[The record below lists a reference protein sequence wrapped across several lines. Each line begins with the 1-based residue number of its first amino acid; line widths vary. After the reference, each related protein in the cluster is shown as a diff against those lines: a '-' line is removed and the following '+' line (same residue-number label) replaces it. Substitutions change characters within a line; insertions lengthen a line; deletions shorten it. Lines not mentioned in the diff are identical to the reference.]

1 MKKKLFLSVFS
12 ALLVA
17 CLFAGCSSTA
27 EPKTVTPDQFD
38 AFFDN
43 PKDYVK
49 ADIEISG
56 QVVSEP
62 QSTNNTYTFDVMTD
76 QQKKTDFIKVT
87 CPDTTDVQLFDIVT
101 IKGKVSDV
109 MTVTRDTG
117 TTNQPVIE
125 ATEVTVTDSSGRQNQ
140 PQGQSSVSDPT
151 LEEMGITP
159 GMSEEEAQKKAE
171 EYYSNQIENMLN
183 GTE

>member
-1 MKKKLFLSVFS
+1 MKKKLFLSVLS
-12 ALLVA
+12 VLLVA
-17 CLFAGCSSTA
+17 CLFAACSSTA
-27 EPKTVTPDQFD
+27 EPKTVTSDQFD
-38 AFFDN
+38 SFFDN

-62 QSTNNTYTFDVMTD
+62 LSTNNTYNFDVMTD
-76 QQKKTDFIKVT
+76 QQKKTDFIMVT

-109 MTVTRDTG
+109 MPVTRDTG

-125 ATEVTVTDSSGRQNQ
+125 ATDVTVTDSSGRQNQ
-140 PQGQSSVSDPT
+140 PGQSTLLDPS
-151 LEEMGITP
+151 LDEMGITP
-159 GMSEEEAQKKAE
+159 GMSETEAQQKAE
-171 EYYSNQIENMLN
+171 EYYTQQMEDMLN
-183 GTE
+183 GVE